1 MLKSILSIL
10 FHWQNGGY
18 LPKSRPRSYIH
29 MIIWRDAARSIP
41 IRFVFVIFTI
51 QWLIFL
57 RMIWFFFSTH
67 KFHLYVE
74 MSNLLNLKKIFYI
87 DIWLS
92 NKIFPTSKCPLVQPT
107 YSHYFSNFYPLF
119 DPKPNY
125 IIQNTMIYHRFPLK
139 IFFVLFLSK
148 KKIKEFRYGKNAKH
162 VKVNFVDDVL
172 AIDLKK
178 IEGRW

>member
-1 MLKSILSIL
+1 MLAFDEKLYLAMVLKSILSIL

-29 MIIWRDAARSIP
+29 MIIWRDAARSIS
-41 IRFVFVIFTI
+41 IWFVFVIFTI

-119 DPKPNY
+119 DPKPNN
-125 IIQNTMIYHRFPLK
+125 IIFKILWSIIDFHSRF
-139 IFFVLFLSK
+139 FLSFFYQK
-148 KKIKEFRYGKNAKH
+148 KK
-162 VKVNFVDDVL
+162 
-172 AIDLKK
+172 
-178 IEGRW
+178 

>member
-1 MLKSILSIL
+1 MGIVFGLQTLLMMDFTKIYQLKGLENKGHATWSFMNVSFDEKLYLAMVLKSILSIL

-74 MSNLLNLKKIFYI
+74 MSNLLNLKKCF
-87 DIWLS
+87 
-92 NKIFPTSKCPLVQPT
+92 Q
-107 YSHYFSNFYPLF
+107 
-119 DPKPNY
+119 
-125 IIQNTMIYHRFPLK
+125 HRYM
-139 IFFVLFLSK
+139 V
-148 KKIKEFRYGKNAKH
+148 E
-162 VKVNFVDDVL
+162 
-172 AIDLKK
+172 
-178 IEGRW
+178 